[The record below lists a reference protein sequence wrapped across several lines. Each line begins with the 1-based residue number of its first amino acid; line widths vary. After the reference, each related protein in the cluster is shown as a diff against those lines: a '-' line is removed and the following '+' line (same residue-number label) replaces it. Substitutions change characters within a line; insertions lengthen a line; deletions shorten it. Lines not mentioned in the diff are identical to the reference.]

1 VDINRLE
8 YLLRRA
14 ITREGSLDELD
25 ELKGLLQQYN
35 NGETVREIESL
46 LAAYQM
52 AALEEYTVDSREMMI
67 ARILAS
73 DTTGEQIVPRVRV
86 LSGWKRWA
94 AAAAVIFFVVAA
106 GYLKWGGKEKTDA
119 VTDTLQLAENDIDPG
134 TNGAVLILNN
144 GQKIVLDNIGQD
156 TIAVQGNTNVISRGG
171 ELVYDGKRSSGND
184 LQYNTLSTP
193 RGRQFQLVLAD
204 GTKVWLNAMS
214 SIRYPAFFSKTERK
228 VEISGEVYFE
238 VAHLTQQVNKSEKKV
253 PFIVQVNTLSGD
265 GGEIEV
271 LGTHFNI
278 NAYNDENVVKT
289 TLIEGLV
296 KVKKGR
302 DEAVLQPGY
311 QSQVVNGGTIKV
323 TKDINVDAEIAWK
336 NGFFTFDKAGVK
348 TVMNQI
354 ARWYD
359 IDVEYQ
365 DGKIPNELFGGDI
378 QRNARLSSVLNVL
391 EKSGVKFRVEGRK
404 LIVLE

>member
-1 VDINRLE
+1 MDINRLE

-14 ITREGSLDELD
+14 ITREGSIDEMD

-35 NGETVREIESL
+35 NGETAREIDSL
-46 LAAYQM
+46 LAAYQTTD
-52 AALEEYTVDSREMMI
+52 LEKYTVDSKEMMI

-106 GYLKWGGKEKTDA
+106 GYLKWGGKEKADA
-119 VTDTLQLAENDIDPG
+119 VTDTLQLAENDIAPG

-278 NAYNDENVVKT
+278 NAYNDETAVKT
-289 TLIEGLV
+289 TLVEGLV
-296 KVKKGR
+296 KVKKGK

>member
-1 VDINRLE
+1 M
-8 YLLRRA
+8 
-14 ITREGSLDELD
+14 DELD

-35 NGETVREIESL
+35 NGETAREIESL
-46 LAAYQM
+46 LAAYQTTD
-52 AALEEYTVDSREMMI
+52 LEKYTGDNKEMMI
-67 ARILAS
+67 TRILAS
-73 DTTGEQIVPRVRV
+73 DITGEQMNLKVRV
-86 LSGWKRWA
+86 LSWWKPWA
-94 AAAAVIFFVVAA
+94 AAAAVIFFVVAT
-106 GYLKWGGKEKTDA
+106 GYLIWSGKEKTGA
-119 VTDTLQLAENDIDPG
+119 TTDTLQLVENDIDPG
-134 TNGAVLILNN
+134 TSGAVLTLNN
-144 GQKIVLDNIGQD
+144 GQKIVLDHIRQD
-156 TIAVQGNTNVISRGG
+156 TIAVQGNMNVISRDG
-171 ELVYDGKRSSGND
+171 EIVYDGEKSSGSD

-214 SIRYPAFFSKTERK
+214 SIRYPASFTKTERK

-238 VAHLTQQVNKSEKKV
+238 VAHLTQEVNKSEKRV
-253 PFIVQVNTLSGD
+253 PFIVQVNTLLGD

-278 NAYNDENVVKT
+278 NAYNDENAIKT

-296 KVKKGR
+296 KVKKGK

-311 QSQVVNGGTIKV
+311 QSQVVNGSPIKV

-336 NGFFTFDKAGVK
+336 NGFFTFDRADVK

-365 DGKIPNELFGGDI
+365 DDKIPNERFGGDI
-378 QRNARLSSVLNVL
+378 QRNAKLSSVLNVL

-404 LIVLE
+404 VIVLE

>member
-1 VDINRLE
+1 MDINRLE

-14 ITREGSLDELD
+14 VEREGSMDELD
-25 ELKGLLQQYN
+25 ELKGLLQRYN
-35 NGETVREIESL
+35 NGEAAHEIESL
-46 LAAYQM
+46 LAAYQTPD
-52 AALEEYTVDSREMMI
+52 LEKYTIDSRERMI

-73 DTTGEQIVPRVRV
+73 DTTGEQTGSKIRV

-94 AAAAVIFFVVAA
+94 AAAAVIFFVVSA
-106 GYLKWGGKEKTDA
+106 GYLKWGGKAKTGA
-119 VTDTLQLAENDIDPG
+119 ATGTLQLAENDIDPG
-134 TNGAVLILNN
+134 TSGAVLTLNN
-144 GQKIVLDNIGQD
+144 GQKILLDNIGHD
-156 TIAVQGNTNVISRGG
+156 TIAVQGTTNVISRDG
-171 ELVYDGKRSSGND
+171 EIVYDGKKSPGND

-238 VAHLTQQVNKSEKKV
+238 VAHLTQKVNKTEKKV
-253 PFIVQVNTLSGD
+253 PFIVQVNTPSGD

-278 NAYNDENVVKT
+278 NAYNDEAAVKT
-289 TLIEGLV
+289 TLIEGRV
-296 KVKKGR
+296 KVKNSKE
-302 DEAVLQPGY
+302 EAVLQPGY
-311 QSQVVNGGTIKV
+311 QSQVVNGGPIKV
-323 TKDINVDAEIAWK
+323 TKDVNVDAEIAWK
-336 NGFFTFDKAGVK
+336 NGFFTFDRAGVK

-359 IDVEYQ
+359 IDVEYE

-378 QRNARLSSVLNVL
+378 QRNAKLSSVLNVL
-391 EKSGVKFRVEGRK
+391 EKSGVKFRVEGRRV
-404 LIVLE
+404 IVLE